1 MRAMDRRR
9 ILAIGRLA
17 LGLLVLVAIAYQAKS
32 LMDDGFFRPLRYFAF
47 FTILSNLFGAVLFLV
62 LAARWRA
69 TRTHTFDVLRGAAVL
84 YLVVTFVVV
93 LVLLSGAELQVA
105 VPWVDFVV
113 HKLFPLVVVIDW
125 LIDPPSTDLRLRD
138 VALWLVFP
146 IIWLVVTFVVVL
158 VLLSGAELQVAVP
171 WVDFVVHKLFPIVVV
186 IDWLIDPP
194 STDVRTRDVALW
206 LVFPIVWVVV
216 TLARGAVDHWYPYPF
231 LDPANGG
238 YRSVAYFVG
247 MILAGFLVIGGAVN
261 AVSDVLRNRTARRPT

>member
-1 MRAMDRRR
+1 MRAMERRQV
-9 ILAIGRLA
+9 LAIARAIFGV
-17 LGLLVLVAIAYQAKS
+17 LVVVAIAYQAKS
-32 LMDDGFFRPLRYFAF
+32 LIDGGFFRPLRYFAF

-84 YLVVTFVVV
+84 YLVITFIVV

-113 HKLFPLVVVIDW
+113 HKLFPV
-125 LIDPPSTDLRLRD
+125 
-138 VALWLVFP
+138 
-146 IIWLVVTFVVVL
+146 
-158 VLLSGAELQVAVP
+158 
-171 WVDFVVHKLFPIVVV
+171 VVV

-194 STDVRTRDVALW
+194 STDVRLRDVALW
-206 LVFPIVWVVV
+206 LVFPLVWVVL

-238 YRSVAYFVG
+238 YRSVAYHVG
-247 MILAGFLVIGGAVN
+247 MILAGFLVIAGAVN
-261 AVSDVLRNRTARRPT
+261 AVSDFLRDRAARRPT

>member
-1 MRAMDRRR
+1 MRAMERRQV
-9 ILAIGRLA
+9 LAIARAIFGV
-17 LGLLVLVAIAYQAKS
+17 LVVVAIAYQAKS
-32 LMDDGFFRPLRYFAF
+32 LIDGGFFRPLRYFAF

-84 YLVVTFVVV
+84 YLVITFIVV

-113 HKLFPLVVVIDW
+113 HKLFPV
-125 LIDPPSTDLRLRD
+125 
-138 VALWLVFP
+138 
-146 IIWLVVTFVVVL
+146 
-158 VLLSGAELQVAVP
+158 
-171 WVDFVVHKLFPIVVV
+171 VVV

-194 STDVRTRDVALW
+194 STDVRLRDVALW
-206 LVFPIVWVVV
+206 LVFPLIWVVL

-238 YRSVAYFVG
+238 YRSVAYHVG
-247 MILAGFLVIGGAVN
+247 MILAGFLVIAGAVN
-261 AVSDVLRNRTARRPT
+261 AVSDFLRDRAARRPT